1 MCSDFHMDGEWICI
15 VLHAAEE
22 TGANQSK
29 ENESRSERWTSC
41 QRLSDLLFRSELDYN
56 DVALDMQGSDRDDVD
71 YFDNDM
77 EMEVE
82 MSAGEDEERD
92 REDGGWSGS
101 VRLQSRGDMG
111 EQESVRGGSSGIS
124 MNGSADIQV
133 NQVLLGL
140 LFNIW
145 VSRLVATLCV
155 TTLDLPYTFNQGDC
169 KAIIKVHLVLLS
181 SS

>member
-22 TGANQSK
+22 TGTNQSK
-29 ENESRSERWTSC
+29 ENESRSERWTSRR
-41 QRLSDLLFRSELDYN
+41 RLSDLLFRSELDYN

-82 MSAGEDEERD
+82 MSAGEDGERD

-101 VRLQSRGDMG
+101 VRLRSRGDMG

-133 NQVLLGL
+133 NQVLLAL

-145 VSRLVATLCV
+145 VSRLVATLYV
-155 TTLDLPYTFNQGDC
+155 TTLDLSYTFNQGEC

>member
-1 MCSDFHMDGEWICI
+1 MCSDFHMDGERICI

-29 ENESRSERWTSC
+29 ENESRSERWTSR

-82 MSAGEDEERD
+82 MSAGEDGERD

-101 VRLQSRGDMG
+101 VRLRSRGDMG

-133 NQVLLGL
+133 NQVLLAL

-145 VSRLVATLCV
+145 VSRLVPTLCG

-169 KAIIKVHLVLLS
+169 KAIIKVHLALLS